1 MTLLHNCRR
10 ISGWHKKAL
19 TLALCATSLTTQ
31 AFDFEQGNAAIEVVI
46 PTAIPTI
53 FAAVKPGDAP
63 LVLRFTTLLTNSWF
77 DATASYHPT
86 ALAVYSRLPR
96 RPASEYNNT
105 NINTAILCASYR
117 TLTSLFPAKK
127 QDWRQ
132 MLLDHGLNP
141 DTGGMDLTEPCAIG
155 MAAAEAMLAV
165 REQDGM
171 NQLGTLNANPYQPMP
186 YADYTGYAPVNSA
199 FALTN
204 PSRWQP
210 AAFTNPYGTT
220 TVQQFITPQY
230 AKVIPYSFSDAT
242 EFNVPP
248 PAKSQWTGSHK
259 RMGPAPGNGPNT
271 DYVAQADAVLHA
283 SANMS
288 DEQKMIAELFDNK
301 IQSLGFSSLFAALSR
316 QLSVLEFVHYD
327 FLVNVAA
334 FDAGI
339 VIWQEKTKYD
349 AVRPFSAIHLLYG
362 DSTVTAWGGPGAGTV
377 ADLPGKAWNSYLPV
391 ANHPEY
397 PSGSTGFCEA
407 HAQASRLFFASDALG
422 WQVPVAAGSSVI
434 EPGITPASDLLLSW
448 DSWTDFANDCGNSR
462 FWSGVHFTDAIDN
475 MRPVARDIG
484 SRAYQFVQNHI
495 NGTVN

>member
-1 MTLLHNCRR
+1 MQIPPKFRVSDFYRST
-10 ISGWHKKAL
+10 IAV
-19 TLALCATSLTTQ
+19 ALCATSFVAQ
-31 AFDFEQGNAAIEVVI
+31 SFDFEQGNAAIEIVI

-77 DATASYHPT
+77 DATAAYHPT

-96 RPASEYNNT
+96 RPLSEHNNT

-117 TLTSLFPAKK
+117 TLNSLFPAKT

-132 MLLDHGLNP
+132 MLLDVGLNP
-141 DTGGMDLTEPCAIG
+141 DTNPLDLTESCAIG
-155 MAAAEAMLAV
+155 IATADAMLAV

-171 NQLGTLNANPYQPMP
+171 NQLGTVNANPYQPTP

-199 FALTN
+199 FELNN

-210 AAFTNPYGTT
+210 AIFTNLYGTA

-230 AKVIPYSFSDAT
+230 ARVVPYSFSDASR
-242 EFNVPP
+242 FNVPP
-248 PAKSQWTGSHK
+248 PRKSQWTGSHK
-259 RMGPAPGNGPNT
+259 RKGPPHGKGPNA
-271 DYVAQADAVLHA
+271 DYAAQADAVLQA
-283 SANMS
+283 SANMT

-316 QLSVLEFVHYD
+316 QLSVIEFVHYD

-339 VIWQEKTKYD
+339 VIWQEKAKYD
-349 AVRPFSAIHLLYG
+349 AVRPFSAIHFLYG
-362 DSTVTAWGGPGAGTV
+362 ESTITAWGGPGAGTV
-377 ADLPGKAWNSYLPV
+377 FDLPGDKWSSYLPV

-407 HAQASRLFFASDALG
+407 HAQASRLFFASDTLG
-422 WQVPVAAGSSVI
+422 WQVPVAAGSSLI
-434 EPGITPASDLLLSW
+434 EPGITPANDLLLTW
-448 DSWTDFANDCGNSR
+448 ESWTDFASDCGESR
-462 FWSGVHFTDAIDN
+462 FWSGVHFNDAIDN

-484 SRAYQFVQNHI
+484 TAAYQFVQNHI
-495 NGTVN
+495 NGTVSN

>member
-1 MTLLHNCRR
+1 
-10 ISGWHKKAL
+10 
-19 TLALCATSLTTQ
+19 
-31 AFDFEQGNAAIEVVI
+31 
-46 PTAIPTI
+46 
-53 FAAVKPGDAP
+53 
-63 LVLRFTTLLTNSWF
+63 
-77 DATASYHPT
+77 
-86 ALAVYSRLPR
+86 
-96 RPASEYNNT
+96 
-105 NINTAILCASYR
+105 
-117 TLTSLFPAKK
+117 
-127 QDWRQ
+127 
-132 MLLDHGLNP
+132 
-141 DTGGMDLTEPCAIG
+141 
-155 MAAAEAMLAV
+155 
-165 REQDGM
+165 
-171 NQLGTLNANPYQPMP
+171 
-186 YADYTGYAPVNSA
+186 
-199 FALTN
+199 
-204 PSRWQP
+204 
-210 AAFTNPYGTT
+210 
-220 TVQQFITPQY
+220 
-230 AKVIPYSFSDAT
+230 
-242 EFNVPP
+242 
-248 PAKSQWTGSHK
+248 
-259 RMGPAPGNGPNT
+259 
-271 DYVAQADAVLHA
+271 
-283 SANMS
+283 MS